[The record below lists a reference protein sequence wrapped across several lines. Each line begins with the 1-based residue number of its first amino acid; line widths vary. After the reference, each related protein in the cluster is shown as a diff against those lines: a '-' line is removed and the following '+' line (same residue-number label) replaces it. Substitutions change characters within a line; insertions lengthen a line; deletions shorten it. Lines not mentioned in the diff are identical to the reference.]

1 MEVICIFHQIKKA
14 QSHDRNSIFRMNHQ
28 ATSSGRKQ
36 TYLQGIGLVIF
47 LLFSFSSSSQDLKTL
62 LKKAVTAPDSADYY
76 FGESKKLIVQ
86 LEDQAEFDFAKNA
99 YHANSGKLDSCIYFG
114 QRAFDYFEEKN
125 DLLKQVY
132 ILHYMGVA
140 YRLAGQ
146 YEEAINRLFQ
156 AIPISE
162 QLGDLAWQGWILQG
176 ISLNYHDYGAYP
188 KGVSF
193 GKRALDVLIKNL
205 EKDPRS
211 VAIALNTL
219 AINYD
224 DWGKY
229 DSALFFHMQVM
240 DLKDRLDTLQ
250 FSFTYNNIGNT
261 LIKMDRL
268 PEAKNWIQRA
278 ILITEKRE
286 SLGNNESYDLATNY
300 TNLGQ
305 ILGKQGNQA
314 EAKTALRK
322 GLAFA
327 RQSQSLEKIK
337 DSYQAL
343 YDFNKSIGK
352 SDSALVYLELLS
364 GVEDSIFNLQNA
376 KAISDAEAK
385 YELSEKERN
394 LTEERLRV
402 QQSRF
407 ALVTLVA
414 LLVLVSVL
422 GFHFFRQQKLKS
434 IQKDQEIELQKA
446 LSKVE
451 TQTQLHEQRLKISR
465 DLHDNIGTQLTFV
478 TLGMDSLKTSFSNQ
492 SSPIHNQIEHLKN
505 FTKTTIQELRDTV
518 WAMNQSQMTF
528 EDIQGRI
535 LGFTENLTWN
545 EDLSLEIE
553 VDPALEKITLG
564 SFEGISIYRII
575 QESLNNALKHA
586 QASVISARLNKN
598 AEGLQIAIED
608 NGIGFD
614 PSSTSGNGLT
624 HLRSRVNEL
633 NGSISF
639 HSESGK
645 GTRIEISIPL
655 QSS

>member
-1 MEVICIFHQIKKA
+1 M
-14 QSHDRNSIFRMNHQ
+14 
-28 ATSSGRKQ
+28 
-36 TYLQGIGLVIF
+36 LIF
-47 LLFSFSSSSQDLKTL
+47 LHLALTSYSQDLKSL
-62 LKKAVTAPDSADYY
+62 LRKAATTADSADYY
-76 FGESKKLIVQ
+76 FGESKKLIIQ
-86 LEDQAEFDFAKNA
+86 PEDQAEFDFAKNA
-99 YHANSGKLDSCIYFG
+99 YHANSGELDSCIYFG
-114 QRAFDYFEEKN
+114 QRAFEYFKGKN

-140 YRLAGQ
+140 YRMAGQ

-156 AIPISE
+156 AIPISQ
-162 QLGDLAWQGWILQG
+162 QLGDLTWQGWILQG
-176 ISLNYHDYGAYP
+176 ISLNYHDFGAYQ
-188 KGVSF
+188 KGISF
-193 GKRALDVLIKNL
+193 GQRALEVLSKNL

-261 LIKMDRL
+261 LIKLNRL

-278 ILITEKRE
+278 IVITEKRQ
-286 SLGNNESYDLATNY
+286 SQGNDESYDLATNY

-305 ILGKQGNQA
+305 ILGKQGIHA
-314 EAKTALRK
+314 DAKAALRK

-327 RQSQSLEKIK
+327 QLSQSLEKIK

-343 YDFNKSIGK
+343 YEFNKSSGK

-364 GVEDSIFNLQNA
+364 GVEDSIFNLQSA

-385 YELSEKERN
+385 YELAEKERN

-407 ALVTLVA
+407 ALMTLA
-414 LLVLVSVL
+414 AILGLVGVL

-478 TLGMDSLKTSFSNQ
+478 TLGMDSLKASFSN
-492 SSPIHNQIEHLKN
+492 PPGPVLNQIDHLKT

-535 LGFTENLTWN
+535 LGFTENLTWK

-553 VDPALEKITLG
+553 LDPELEKITLG

-586 QASVISARLNKN
+586 QASVISARLNKD
-598 AEGLQIAIED
+598 AEGLQIIIQD

-639 HSESGK
+639 HSVSGE
-645 GTRIEISIPL
+645 GTQIEISIPL